1 MMQVPRPTDADRER
15 FQALVPDEPD
25 VAARPM
31 FGNVAAFVNGNMFMG
46 LFGSTLG
53 VKLDSAGLA
62 EVRAA
67 GGGHY
72 GPPDRAMNG
81 WVSVP
86 DSASDDQVAAWV
98 EAALAYV
105 RTLPVKAAKQPRSR
119 I

>member
-1 MMQVPRPTDADRER
+1 MQVPRPSDADRER
-15 FQALVPDEPD
+15 FQALVPEDPN
-25 VAARPM
+25 VQTRPM

-53 VKLDSAGLA
+53 LKLDPAGLDD
-62 EVRAA
+62 VRAA

-72 GPPDRAMNG
+72 GPPERAMKG

-86 DSASDDQVAAWV
+86 DSASPDQVAGWV
-98 EAALAYV
+98 DAALAYV
-105 RTLPVKAAKQPRSR
+105 RTLPVKPAKQPRSR

>member
-1 MMQVPRPTDADRER
+1 MQVPRPTDADREW
-15 FQALVPDEPD
+15 FQALVPDEPG
-25 VAARPM
+25 VQVRPM

-53 VKLDSAGLA
+53 VKLDPTGLA

-72 GPPDRAMNG
+72 GPPERAMNG

-86 DSASDDQVAAWV
+86 DAASADQVAQWV
-98 EAALAYV
+98 DAALAYV
-105 RTLPVKAAKQPRSR
+105 RTLPAKAAKQPRSH